1 MFFSFNF
8 SFNVLWWHCII
19 GFLRRG
25 WWFPLSSLGI
35 LRVPQEHPLP
45 LNIPGPLR
53 ILQLYPGP
61 GYKNRHPPRPASRTR
76 TVTTLKTILMRTER
90 CPMSPGRW
98 ASMDSVGWMLQVFSK
113 NLPTKQPGGMYRD
126 FSPFLQTYCP
136 NEDIFGIKSCRNSII
151 CPTPTSVKSD
161 GWSRWSFGPKGLKTQ
176 GAKCSFSQGEVVVG
190 RWPLQISCKI
200 CKDSA
205 KVCKRTSPGPGARVG
220 SDCWDSTF
228 ETWLQG
234 DEDGKNH
241 LGINRINEAGGTSW
255 GPGSFN
261 STKKNH
267 LNKPDFNKR

>member
-1 MFFSFNF
+1 MSNEPGEVSIDGFSWLDVTSFFKKFT
-8 SFNVLWWHCII
+8 H
-19 GFLRRG
+19 
-25 WWFPLSSLGI
+25 
-35 LRVPQEHPLP
+35 QT
-45 LNIPGPLR
+45 
-53 ILQLYPGP
+53 
-61 GYKNRHPPRPASRTR
+61 A
-76 TVTTLKTILMRTER
+76 
-90 CPMSPGRW
+90 
-98 ASMDSVGWMLQVFSK
+98 
-113 NLPTKQPGGMYRD
+113 GGMYRD